1 MLYELSFMARYL
13 AAGCAG
19 PRSVGDVLYAES
31 MRKEAKIVEKLKRRD
46 GSTRESFELN
56 GGKSVR
62 ERKLVR
68 GQTSKGRPGSEFAG
82 KQQTEAKLQ

>member
-1 MLYELSFMARYL
+1 MMLYELSFMARYL

-46 GSTRESFELN
+46 GSTR
-56 GGKSVR
+56 GK
-62 ERKLVR
+62 L
-68 GQTSKGRPGSEFAG
+68 
-82 KQQTEAKLQ
+82 